1 MGIIDQLEI
10 MYKGFFIMK
19 LGQLSFAILSTLIV
33 ATSASA
39 ATVNGGTV
47 HFVGELVNAACAVS
61 TDTADQTVDLGQH
74 RTASLAADGDKSP
87 AVPFNIQLVDCDSS
101 LVTNGVSFAFNG
113 QTVSGKNTLLAVNGG
128 GGNAP
133 AATNVGIEITD
144 YASTVLAVD
153 GSVFSAEKAIN
164 DGTNTFPFT
173 ARYVATGVSTAGKAN
188 ADATFVVNYN

>member
-1 MGIIDQLEI
+1 M
-10 MYKGFFIMK
+10 KK
-19 LGQLSFAILSTLIV
+19 LGLLAAALVVSSTPF
-33 ATSASA
+33 A

-74 RTASLAADGDKSP
+74 RTARLAVAGDKSGP
-87 AVPFNIQLVDCDSS
+87 VPFNIQLVDCDSK
-101 LVTNGVSFAFNG
+101 LVTTGVSFAFNG
-113 QTVSGKNTLLAVNGG
+113 QTVANNNKLLAVNGG

-144 YASTVLAVD
+144 YASQILAVD
-153 GSVFSAEKAIN
+153 GTGFSKEQKIN

-173 ARYVATGVSTAGKAN
+173 ARYVATGASTPGKAN

>member
-1 MGIIDQLEI
+1 M
-10 MYKGFFIMK
+10 KK
-19 LGQLSFAILSTLIV
+19 LGLLAAALVVSSTPF
-33 ATSASA
+33 A

-61 TDTADQTVDLGQH
+61 TDTSDQIVKLGQH
-74 RTASLAADGDKSP
+74 RTASLAKAGDASA
-87 AVPFNIQLVDCDSS
+87 AVPFNIQLVDCDSK
-101 LVTNGVSFAFNG
+101 LVTTGVSFAFTG
-113 QTVSGKNTLLAVNGG
+113 QTVSTAGVVNNKLLAVNGG

-133 AATNVGIEITD
+133 GATNVGIEITD

-153 GSVFSAEKAIN
+153 GTGFSKAQKIN

-173 ARYVATGVSTAGKAN
+173 ARYVATGASTPGTAN

>member
-1 MGIIDQLEI
+1 M
-10 MYKGFFIMK
+10 KK
-19 LGQLSFAILSTLIV
+19 LGLLAAALVVSSTPF
-33 ATSASA
+33 A

-74 RTASLAADGDKSP
+74 RTARLAKAGDVSP
-87 AVPFNIQLVDCDSS
+87 AVPFNIQLVDCDSK
-101 LVTNGVSFAFNG
+101 LVTTGVSFAFNG
-113 QTVSGKNTLLAVNGG
+113 QTVNNNNKLLAVNGG

-144 YASTVLAVD
+144 YASQILAVD
-153 GSVFSAEKAIN
+153 GTGFSKEQKVN

-173 ARYVATGVSTAGKAN
+173 ARYVATGASTPGKAN

>member
-1 MGIIDQLEI
+1 M
-10 MYKGFFIMK
+10 KK
-19 LGQLSFAILSTLIV
+19 LGLLAAALVVSSTPF
-33 ATSASA
+33 A

-74 RTASLAADGDKSP
+74 RTARLAVAGDKSGP
-87 AVPFNIQLVDCDSS
+87 VPFNIQLVDCDAS

-113 QTVSGKNTLLAVNGG
+113 QTVSTNNKLLAVNGG

-144 YASTVLAVD
+144 YASKILAVD
-153 GSVFSAEKAIN
+153 GSDFSTEKAII

-173 ARYVATGVSTAGKAN
+173 ARYVATGVSTPGKAN

>member
-1 MGIIDQLEI
+1 M
-10 MYKGFFIMK
+10 KK
-19 LGQLSFAILSTLIV
+19 LGLLAAALVVSSTPF
-33 ATSASA
+33 A

-74 RTASLAADGDKSP
+74 RTARLAKAGDAST
-87 AVPFNIQLVDCDSS
+87 AVPFNIQLVDCDSK
-101 LVTNGVSFAFNG
+101 LVTTGVSFAFNG
-113 QTVSGKNTLLAVNGG
+113 QTVNGNNKLLAVNGG

-144 YASTVLAVD
+144 YASQILAVD
-153 GSVFSAEKAIN
+153 GTGFSKEQKIN

-173 ARYVATGVSTAGKAN
+173 ARYVATGVSTPGKAN
-188 ADATFVVNYN
+188 ADATFVVKYN

>member
-1 MGIIDQLEI
+1 M
-10 MYKGFFIMK
+10 KK
-19 LGQLSFAILSTLIV
+19 LGLLAAALVVSSTPF
-33 ATSASA
+33 A

-74 RTASLAADGDKSP
+74 RTASLAAAGDKSP

-113 QTVSGKNTLLAVNGG
+113 QTVSTNNKLLAVNGG

-144 YASTVLAVD
+144 YASTILAVD
-153 GSVFSAEKAIN
+153 GSEFSAEKAIV
-164 DGTNTFPFT
+164 DGTNTFPFS
-173 ARYVATGVSTAGKAN
+173 ARYVATGTSTAGKAN

>member
-1 MGIIDQLEI
+1 M
-10 MYKGFFIMK
+10 KK
-19 LGQLSFAILSTLIV
+19 LGLLAAACVMSSASFA
-33 ATSASA
+33 AP
-39 ATVNGGTV
+39 VNGGTV

-74 RTASLAADGDKSP
+74 RTARLAVAGDKSGP
-87 AVPFNIQLVDCDSS
+87 VPFNIQLVDCDAS
-101 LVTNGVSFAFNG
+101 LVTKGVSFAFNG
-113 QTVSGKNTLLAVNGG
+113 QTVNNNKLLLAVNGG

-144 YASTVLAVD
+144 YASKILAVD
-153 GSVFSAEKAIN
+153 GSDFSTEKAII

-173 ARYVATGVSTAGKAN
+173 ARYVATGASTPGKAN